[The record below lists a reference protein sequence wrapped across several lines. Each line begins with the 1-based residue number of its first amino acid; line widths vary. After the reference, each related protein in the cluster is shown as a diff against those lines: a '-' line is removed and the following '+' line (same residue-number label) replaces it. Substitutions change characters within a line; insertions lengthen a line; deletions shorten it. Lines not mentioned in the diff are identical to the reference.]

1 MEMLSNFGL
10 GLATAIT
17 PEALLFCFIGVT
29 VGTFVGVLPGVGA
42 MAAISLALPM
52 TYHLDPTYALIM
64 LAGIFYGSQ
73 YGGSTASILLNLP
86 GSITNAVTCLDG
98 YPMAQKGKAGVAL
111 FVTAIASFIGSS
123 FAIVIVMG
131 FAPVIAEAALNFSSY
146 EYFAVMLM
154 GLIAASTLSSGSPTK
169 GLAAV
174 ILGVTIGIAGTDVTS
189 GQYRFTFG
197 LQGLSDG
204 VNLVAIAMGL
214 FGISEIVTN
223 IGRGPGERGVIGKV
237 TLRSMFPSREEW
249 RHFWGP
255 AGRGSVV
262 GSAIGA
268 LPGIGP
274 VLSAFMAYLLE
285 KKISREPSKFGQG
298 AIEGITAPEA
308 ANNAAVQAGFIPTLS
323 LGIPGDAVMA
333 LMLGAMMIH
342 GIVPGPLFMT
352 EYPEMFWGLIMSFW
366 IGNILL
372 LVLNIPLNGLWVRML
387 KIPYHVLYPAILVF
401 ICIGVYSAR
410 NSVFDI
416 YVALAFGLLGYL
428 MNMLRYPTAPLL
440 LGFVLGPLLEEHFRR
455 SMLLSRG
462 EFGAFMDRPLSAIFL
477 IVTAGLMAFA
487 GFTLIRQ
494 MRERKRQRAL
504 AAESANA

>member
-10 GLATAIT
+10 GLSTAIT
-17 PEALLFCFIGVT
+17 PEALLFCLIGVT

-73 YGGSTASILLNLP
+73 YGGSTAAILLNLP
-86 GSITNAVTCLDG
+86 GSVTNAVTCLDG
-98 YPMAQKGKAGVAL
+98 YPMARNGKAGVAL

-131 FAPVIAEAALNFSSY
+131 FAPMIAEAALSFSSY

-154 GLIAASTLSSGSPTK
+154 GLIAASTLSSGSPAK

-174 ILGVTIGIAGTDVTS
+174 ILGVLIGIIGTDVTS
-189 GQYRFTFG
+189 GQYRYTFG

-204 VNLVAIAMGL
+204 VNLIAIAMGL
-214 FGISEIVTN
+214 FGISEILSN
-223 IGRGPGERGVIGKV
+223 IGQRAAPRVGKV
-237 TLRSMFPSREEW
+237 TLRSMFPNREEW
-249 RHFWGP
+249 RRIWAP

-274 VLSAFMAYLLE
+274 TLSAFMAYLLE
-285 KKISREPSKFGQG
+285 KKVSRTPERFGQG
-298 AIEGITAPEA
+298 QLEGVTAPEA
-308 ANNAAVQAGFIPTLS
+308 ANNAAVQSGFIPTLS

-333 LMLGAMMIH
+333 LLLGAMMIH

-372 LVLNIPLNGLWVRML
+372 LVLNIPLNGLWVRIL
-387 KIPYHVLYPAILVF
+387 AIPYHVLYPAILVF

-410 NSVFDI
+410 NNVFDI
-416 YVALAFGLLGYL
+416 YVALFFGVLGYL
-428 MNMLRYPTAPLL
+428 MNRLRYPSAPLL

-462 EFGAFMDRPLSAIFL
+462 EFGVFLDRPISATF
-477 IVTAGLMAFA
+477 
-487 GFTLIRQ
+487 
-494 MRERKRQRAL
+494 L
-504 AAESANA
+504 AATALMLLYAVYLLLRQWRARQ